1 MRRRTVAAALLVV
14 ALGGCD
20 ALQMQAKG
28 WKVSPPKVL
37 LEAAAKQQDDAP
49 EFVPVP
55 PPDAKLMLVTIGP
68 QCAGKTTML
77 SEGGLLDVKGAV
89 VDVAIDNHPEVY
101 YKVPRQQF
109 TREVA
114 IPPAADVK
122 LFGAPL
128 SARVGERTSAGDSEM
143 RAVLLRMGQQSSQ
156 AEFRTSL
163 AEVVADKELR
173 EQLDGLVEDRL
184 AASADPAAD
193 LPDRVDLFVREALG
207 EVAIRTQTGALRR
220 AAGGPTHVAWG
231 NTNTNARDY
240 TAALKCA
247 EESGRSVKFVRWGHE
262 LPVVPTKELLRRN
275 LERLAKTGRYI
286 PVETIASFR
295 KRTDNLMKKTNNG
308 DPLLLAGLSGYTMDE
323 QGRVARDLRKGGG
336 ESRAGGRGS
345 QSRKSRR

>member
-1 MRRRTVAAALLVV
+1 MRRQTVAAAMVV
-14 ALGGCD
+14 MLGGCD
-20 ALQMQAKG
+20 ALLQMQAKG

-55 PPDAKLMLVTIGP
+55 PSDAKLMLVTIGP

-77 SEGGLLDVKGAV
+77 SEDGLADVNGAI
-89 VDVAIDNHPEVY
+89 VDVALDNHPDVY
-101 YKVPRQQF
+101 YKVPREQF
-109 TREVA
+109 TRQEA
-114 IPPAADVK
+114 IPPAADVE

-128 SARVGERTSAGDSEM
+128 SARIGERTSLGDSEM
-143 RAVLLRMGQQSSQ
+143 RAVLLRMAQQLSQ

-184 AASADPAAD
+184 AASVDPAAD

-220 AAGGPTHVAWG
+220 AAGGPRHVAWG

-295 KRTDNLMKKTNNG
+295 KRTDNLMKKSNNG

-323 QGRVARDLRKGGG
+323 HGRVARDLRKGGG
-336 ESRAGGRGS
+336 ESRAGRHG